1 MPCPCQLCPSP
12 EATVHLT
19 EIAADGTRQ
28 ELHVCR
34 ACMTRLKL
42 RPEVDAPD
50 LAEIRLRA
58 EPASDAPA
66 DPPLLC
72 DACGLSLASYV
83 DTNLFGCPQCYESF
97 DTAIM
102 ALLERYHGA
111 DAHQGRRPISEG
123 APAAPAPE
131 APPRRPRTRS
141 PAARRAAIEAR
152 LRAAV
157 AEERFEDAARLRDE
171 LKAFAEPKPTG
182 EPS

>member
-19 EIAADGTRQ
+19 EIAADGSRQ

-34 ACMTRLKL
+34 ACISRLNL
-42 RPEVDAPD
+42 RPEVEAPD

-58 EPASDAPA
+58 EPAAESPA
-66 DPPLLC
+66 EPPLLC
-72 DACGLSLASYV
+72 DHCGLSLASYA
-83 DTNLFGCPQCYESF
+83 DTNLFGCPGCYESF
-97 DTAIM
+97 DTAVV

-111 DAHQGRRPISEG
+111 AAHQGRRPVIE
-123 APAAPAPE
+123 AAAAEPAPE
-131 APPRRPRTRS
+131 PPPRRPRTRS
-141 PAARRAAIEAR
+141 AAARRAALEAR

-157 AEERFEDAARLRDE
+157 EEERFEDAARLRDE
-171 LKAFAEPKPTG
+171 LKALPAPKTTG